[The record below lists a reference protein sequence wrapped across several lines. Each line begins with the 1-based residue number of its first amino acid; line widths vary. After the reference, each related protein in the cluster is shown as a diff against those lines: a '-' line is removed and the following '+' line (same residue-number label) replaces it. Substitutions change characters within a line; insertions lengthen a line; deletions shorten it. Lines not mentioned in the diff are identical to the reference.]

1 MCDSDGASKP
11 AEGYGAHRGRRET
24 ESQLCLEW
32 QERLVG
38 FSGCIA
44 PEGNVGVARQ
54 TTSVSGFQGALCV
67 ETGGPARQRSGAD
80 GNLRG

>member
-11 AEGYGAHRGRRET
+11 AEGYVAHRGRRET
-24 ESQLCLEW
+24 ESQLCLER
-32 QERLVG
+32 QERSGRLVG

-54 TTSVSGFQGALCV
+54 TTSVSGFQGL
-67 ETGGPARQRSGAD
+67 GPAGQRSVAD